1 MTTPE
6 DILHVMEFRRRYELD
21 AYTDQALNQLNRT
34 ISQVEREIVRQ
45 WGKVGL
51 RTEFSQG
58 RAIALLEELR
68 GVTGAVKATLSHD
81 IAKVAG
87 DVAARSAADLSRSL
101 SFNGRAANV
110 TEVMLDPGTMASY
123 WQKTPVGG
131 HLLREW
137 VDKSFDKHT
146 VDRIKQEIGAGL
158 LRAETYDQLA
168 DRLKVGFGMTKNE
181 IDTLVRTTV
190 RTAHDD
196 AQKRVYEQNRDLYT
210 TLRWTASINDRTCLL
225 CASLEGRNYPLED
238 HPPCPVH
245 PRCRCT
251 LLANLKSLKEL
262 GLTNRDVEEF
272 AQEEKIVSP
281 THKGYRGRA
290 LARKGLSMGDWLRS
304 LPAEQQRQY
313 FGPTRHALLEAGF
326 IKFTDLVD
334 LDQLR
339 IRTLD
344 ELPTPAGMTT
354 AEAIKAATA
363 VAIIKRANTPA
374 ELEAL
379 LQFEVDAFMEAIA
392 VGTTPEDKKRRL
404 RAINALR
411 KRLKM
416 PKLTLEMLQNSQ

>member
-1 MTTPE
+1 MTAPE
-6 DILHVMEFRRRYELD
+6 NIMFVREFRRRYELD
-21 AYTDQALNQLNRT
+21 AYTDQALQGMNRS
-34 ISQVEREIVRQ
+34 IAQVEREVVRQ

-68 GVTGAVKATLSHD
+68 GVTGAIKGTLSRD
-81 IAKVAG
+81 IAEVAG
-87 DVAARSAADLSRSL
+87 DVASRSAADLSRTL

-110 TEVMLDPGTMASY
+110 TQVMLDPNTMFTY

-146 VDRIKQEIGAGL
+146 VDKIKQEIGAGL

-168 DRLKVGFGMTKNE
+168 DRLKLGFGMTKNE

-190 RTAHDD
+190 RTAHID
-196 AQKRVYEQNRDLYT
+196 AQKRVYEQNKDLFDT
-210 TLRWTASINDRTCLL
+210 VRWTAAINDRTCIL
-225 CASLEGRNYPLED
+225 CASLEGTNYPLDD
-238 HPPCPVH
+238 HPPCPAH

-251 LLANLKSLKEL
+251 LLGNLKSLREL
-262 GLTNRDVEEF
+262 GLTTTEVQEF
-272 AQEEKIVSP
+272 AREEDIVSP
-281 THKGYRGRA
+281 SHQGYRGRA
-290 LARKGLSMGDWLRS
+290 MARRGLSMGDWLTT
-304 LPAEQQRQY
+304 LPAEQQRRY

-326 IKFTDLVD
+326 IKFEDLVD
-334 LDQLR
+334 IDQLR

-344 ELPTPAGMTT
+344 ELPLPAGMTT
-354 AEAIKAATA
+354 AEAIKTATA
-363 VAIIKRANTPA
+363 VTAVKRASTPA

-379 LQFEVDAFMEAIA
+379 LQFELDAFMEAVAI
-392 VGTTPEDKKRRL
+392 GTTPEDVKRRL

-411 KRLKM
+411 KRLKKPAM
-416 PKLTLEMLQNSQ
+416 TLEQLQNGQ